1 MNLDPHLSLLE
12 ECLLG
17 KTKALEELIQ
27 FFQPKVFSLALKFL
41 WNPEDAEDAT
51 QEILVKVITN
61 LGGFRRE
68 SKLSTWI
75 YKIASNHLI
84 NTKKS
89 KLESKGIHL
98 RTIREELH
106 KSQNPSVSA
115 LPFELS
121 SHTQEEEAKEK
132 ISHLVLHVQVACTY
146 AMLQAMTR
154 KYRMAYLLGEVFS
167 ISSEEAGYVMG
178 IRADAY
184 RQILKRAR
192 NQMEEFL
199 GKECSLTKATNP
211 CQCQN
216 RIRYAK
222 RVGRIQSYLNLSE
235 QMKQDGRWEKMK
247 PLLPETKKLRK
258 AAEVFRNQPNFLP
271 KKNQLDSIRVLL
283 NNSFPLSTR

>member
-1 MNLDPHLSLLE
+1 MMNDPHLSLLE
-12 ECLLG
+12 DCLLG

-84 NTKKS
+84 NIKKS
-89 KLESKGIHL
+89 KLESKQIHL

-106 KSQNPSVSA
+106 RSQSPSVSNDA
-115 LPFELS
+115 FEPAS
-121 SHTQEEEAKEK
+121 QREGDEVKEK

-146 AMLQAMTR
+146 AMLQALTR

-167 ISSEEAGYVMG
+167 LSSEEAGYVMG
-178 IRADAY
+178 IRADAF

-192 NQMEEFL
+192 TQMEEFL
-199 GKECSLTKATNP
+199 GKECSLTNAKNP
-211 CQCQN
+211 CQCKN
-216 RIRYAK
+216 RIRFASK
-222 RVGRIQSYLNLSE
+222 AGRIKSYLQLSE
-235 QMKQDGRWEKMK
+235 QMKRDGRWHEMK
-247 PLLPETKKLRK
+247 PLFPETTKLRK
-258 AAEVFRNQPNFLP
+258 AAEVFRNQPKFLP
-271 KKNQLDSIRVLL
+271 KKNQLDSIRDLL
-283 NNSFPLSTR
+283 NHSFPLSTR

>member
-1 MNLDPHLSLLE
+1 MMNDPHLSLLE
-12 ECLLG
+12 DCLLG

-75 YKIASNHLI
+75 YQIASNHLI
-84 NTKKS
+84 NAKKS
-89 KLESKGIHL
+89 KLETKRIHL
-98 RTIREELH
+98 RTIRDELH
-106 KSQNPSVSA
+106 RSQSPSASVV
-115 LPFELS
+115 PFDPDSQDKEDE
-121 SHTQEEEAKEK
+121 TKEK

-146 AMLQAMTR
+146 AMLQSMTR
-154 KYRMAYLLGEVFS
+154 KYRMAYLLGEVFTF
-167 ISSEEAGYVMG
+167 SSEEAGYVMG
-178 IRADAY
+178 IRADAF

-199 GKECSLTKATNP
+199 GKECSLTNVNNH
-211 CQCQN
+211 CHCQN
-216 RIRYAK
+216 RIRYASK
-222 RVGRIQSYLNLSE
+222 AGRIQSYLNLSE
-235 QMKQDGRWEKMK
+235 QMKRDGRWEKMK

-258 AAEVFRNQPNFLP
+258 AAEVFRNQPNLLP
-271 KKNQLDSIRVLL
+271 KKNQLDGIRVLL
-283 NNSFPLSTR
+283 NHSLPFTTR